1 MTEIVSEIKLTS
13 LVGFICASQP
23 LGFVRGA
30 LIGGPNLDGRVA
42 AAALVARSLKVIP
55 LHLSSP
61 LLNSMI
67 SI

>member
-1 MTEIVSEIKLTS
+1 MHRARWRDLHGTPLADIRLMTEIVSEIKLTS

-42 AAALVARSLKVIP
+42 AAALVAGR
-55 LHLSSP
+55 
-61 LLNSMI
+61 
-67 SI
+67 